1 MNKQIANRTIVYN
14 AIILAFRFCDIMM
27 PNNSQQTACAGFY
40 LLGLFFNHESHQLRK
55 ID

>member
-27 PNNSQQTACAGFY
+27 PNNSQQTVCDAGYY
-40 LLGLFFNHESHQLRK
+40 LLVLFFNHEIPTSQH
-55 ID
+55 